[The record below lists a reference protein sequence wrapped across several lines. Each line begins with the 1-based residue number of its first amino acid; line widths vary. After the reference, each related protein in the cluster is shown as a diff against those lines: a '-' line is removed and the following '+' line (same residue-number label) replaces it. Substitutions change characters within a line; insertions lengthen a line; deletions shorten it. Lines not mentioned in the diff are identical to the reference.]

1 MALSDSKSQLAVE
14 MATCISTPKLMSK
27 TLRVLYAPGPGDV
40 IGTYHHWVEGED
52 DPSQVSITYSSQFYE
67 VCRALQAQAYV
78 IAPSQE
84 RQLLDDDNFTIEHRP
99 IPWRRASGL
108 LYHLGQLRYEL
119 GLIASAVRFRANVVV
134 VGYGGTNWF
143 ALSLFPWLG
152 IRVIPSLHC
161 LFWHKYGSLG
171 RAERLKSRLS
181 RNFFA
186 KDCTAILVASDDITE
201 QVKQITAGQHQPV
214 VEFLPTYR
222 RHEFAEIE
230 QPDESHSPFRVM
242 FAGRIESNKGVFD
255 LLEIAKRFVAE
266 GREDIIW
273 NICGKGSALESL
285 RLAAKEAGIDSSF
298 VCHGHC
304 NKSLMRQMF
313 NQAHVIIVPT
323 KTDFVE
329 GFNQVV
335 VEGVLAGRPVVTS
348 AVCPALSYVR
358 DGVVEVPPDNIKGY
372 GDALLKLCDDR
383 EFYEQKRQGCLALQ
397 EQFYDNS
404 RGWGAALKS
413 LLVTMQEGREVGE
426 PGTTNG

>member
-1 MALSDSKSQLAVE
+1 
-14 MATCISTPKLMSK
+14 MSK
-27 TLRVLYAPGPGDV
+27 PLRLLYAPGPGDV
-40 IGTYHHWVEGED
+40 ISTYHHWVKGED

-67 VCRALQAQAYV
+67 VCRTLDAQAYV
-78 IAPSQE
+78 ITPTQDKKFFHDSQ
-84 RQLLDDDNFTIEHRP
+84 FTLEGRP
-99 IPWRRASGL
+99 IPQRGASGIV
-108 LYHLGQLRYEL
+108 YHLGQLGYEF
-119 GLIASAVRFRANVVV
+119 GLITSALRFRANVIV

-143 ALSLFPWLG
+143 VLSLFPWLG

-161 LFWHKYGSLG
+161 LFWRKYTSLG

-222 RHEFAEIE
+222 RQDFAQID

-242 FAGRIESNKGVFD
+242 FAGRIERNKGVFD

-335 VEGVLAGRPVVTS
+335 VEGILAGRPVVTS
-348 AVCPALSYVR
+348 AVCPALSYVQ
-358 DGVVEVPPDNIKGY
+358 DGVVEVPPDDIKGY
-372 GDALLKLCDDR
+372 GDALLRLCDDR
-383 EFYEQKRQGCLALQ
+383 EFYEQKRRGCLALQ
-397 EQFYDNS
+397 EQFYDS
-404 RGWGAALKS
+404 SQGWGAKLKS
-413 LLVTMQEGREVGE
+413 ILMAIQENQEAEEMLDVKGSY
-426 PGTTNG
+426 

>member
-40 IGTYHHWVEGED
+40 IGTYRHWVEGED
-52 DPSQVSITYSSQFYE
+52 DQSQVSITWSSQFYE

-84 RQLLDDDNFTIEHRP
+84 KQFLCDDNFTIEHRP
-99 IPWRRASGL
+99 IPGRRASGL
-108 LYHLGQLRYEL
+108 FYHLGQFGYEL
-119 GLIASAVRFRANVVV
+119 GLIASAVRFRANVAV
-134 VGYGGTNWF
+134 VGYGGTHWF
-143 ALSLFPWLG
+143 VLSLLPKLG
-152 IRVIPSLHC
+152 IQVIPSLQCVLWRKH
-161 LFWHKYGSLG
+161 GSPSK
-171 RAERLKSRLS
+171 AEELTAKLS
-181 RNFFA
+181 RNLFA
-186 KDCTAILVASDDITE
+186 NDCFAILSMSEDISE
-201 QVKQITAGQHQPV
+201 QVAQLTAGQHR
-214 VEFLPTYR
+214 PTIQYIPIYR
-222 RHEFAEIE
+222 RTQFVGMDV
-230 QPDESHSPFRVM
+230 PDESHSPFRVM
-242 FAGRIESNKGVFD
+242 FAGRIERNKGVFD

-266 GREDIIW
+266 GRQDIIW

-285 RLAAKEAGIDSSF
+285 RLAAKEAGVDSSF
-298 VCHGHC
+298 FCHGHC
-304 NKSLMRQMF
+304 NKSQMREMF

-323 KTDFVE
+323 RSDFVE

-335 VEGVLAGRPVVTS
+335 VEGVLSGRPVVTS

-358 DGVVEVPPDNIKGY
+358 DGVVEVSPDDIKGY

-397 EQFYDNS
+397 EQFYDSS

-413 LLVTMQEGREVGE
+413 LLVTIQEGREIGEVGVA
-426 PGTTNG
+426 NG